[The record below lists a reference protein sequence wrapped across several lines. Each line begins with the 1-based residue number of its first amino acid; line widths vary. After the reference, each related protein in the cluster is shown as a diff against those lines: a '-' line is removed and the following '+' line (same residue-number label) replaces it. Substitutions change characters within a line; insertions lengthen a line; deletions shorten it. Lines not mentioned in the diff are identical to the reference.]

1 MIWNSCMTRW
11 SDQGT
16 WEPLKSIA
24 VRVQK
29 ENKWLQWV
37 FVDIDIII
45 WSWFSRISI
54 FCASILL
61 WSWSVKY
68 TFLYHR
74 NKTNN
79 LQVFFI
85 SIKIR
90 IRSSNQT
97 QKDVEYTHR
106 WIFFMLCRFSS
117 FLPFK
122 VFYDKMLMTNLT
134 KQMTFQF
141 INDNLVHIWFLF
153 PPRFDDVLIATFL

>member
-11 SDQGT
+11 TGSDQGT

-24 VRVQK
+24 VRVHK

-90 IRSSNQT
+90 IWSSNQI
-97 QKDVEYTHR
+97 QNDVEYTH
-106 WIFFMLCRFSS
+106 INTYTDKYSSCCVGFLLFFHLRYFMIKCWW
-117 FLPFK
+117 
-122 VFYDKMLMTNLT
+122 
-134 KQMTFQF
+134 Q
-141 INDNLVHIWFLF
+141 I
-153 PPRFDDVLIATFL
+153 

>member
-11 SDQGT
+11 TGSDQGT

-24 VRVQK
+24 VRVRK

-90 IRSSNQT
+90 IWSSNQI
-97 QKDVEYTHR
+97 QNDVEYTHTH
-106 WIFFMLCRFSS
+106 IDKYSSCCVGFLLFFHLRYFMIKCWW
-117 FLPFK
+117 
-122 VFYDKMLMTNLT
+122 
-134 KQMTFQF
+134 Q
-141 INDNLVHIWFLF
+141 I
-153 PPRFDDVLIATFL
+153 